1 MNDAFAFE
9 ASPWELYLDKVKRG
23 SSLSAARMLTLLEG
37 ESEDAVEDAF
47 AQLEELRVCP
57 WIGELPTV
65 ELAGDAEKRQ
75 QLEMKLYRSGSL
87 LTGLPEE
94 DPLRLYLEEIA
105 ALPAQGDEELLAA
118 ELAENNRRG
127 ADDSGLCTRLV
138 NLSLARVVE
147 LASEYMQHGVL
158 LLDLIQEGSMG
169 LWKAI
174 LSYTGQDMFHNER
187 DWWIR
192 FCMTKAVIF
201 QARESGIGSKLRR
214 DLEQYRAVD
223 RRLLT
228 DLGRNATLEEIAQQ
242 MGITADKAMMYE
254 DMLRS
259 AQLMEKAHAPKPEQ
273 TPEDEQAVED
283 TAYFQSR
290 QRILEMLSTLTAEEA
305 QVLSLRFGLEGGQPC
320 TPQQVGAKLG
330 LTPDEVVSLEAAAL
344 AKLRKEQG

>member
-1 MNDAFAFE
+1 
-9 ASPWELYLDKVKRG
+9 
-23 SSLSAARMLTLLEG
+23 
-37 ESEDAVEDAF
+37 
-47 AQLEELRVCP
+47 
-57 WIGELPTV
+57 
-65 ELAGDAEKRQ
+65 
-75 QLEMKLYRSGSL
+75 
-87 LTGLPEE
+87 
-94 DPLRLYLEEIA
+94 LEEIA

-214 DLEQYRAVD
+214 DLEVILSPA
-223 RRLLT
+223 
-228 DLGRNATLEEIAQQ
+228 
-242 MGITADKAMMYE
+242 
-254 DMLRS
+254 
-259 AQLMEKAHAPKPEQ
+259 Q
-273 TPEDEQAVED
+273 TPCCLQEREKRKVSPYHRKWQA
-283 TAYFQSR
+283 
-290 QRILEMLSTLTAEEA
+290 L
-305 QVLSLRFGLEGGQPC
+305 PC
-320 TPQQVGAKLG
+320 
-330 LTPDEVVSLEAAAL
+330 
-344 AKLRKEQG
+344 RY